1 MGEAM
6 YTPPEADLVAGAA
19 EEGNRHYV
27 VGIRKFLV
35 LSIATL
41 NAYNTYWFWRNFRD
55 LRDAS
60 GKDLWPI
67 PRALFAVFFTH
78 GLFRDVDETLRGQG
92 RSFAWSPDATASA
105 VVVLL
110 VLSNISSNV
119 SARVEGAVEVVE
131 IVSLALSMLVP
142 FAMLPA
148 QRAINAANGDPEG
161 RSNDHLTAANWIW
174 ILLGGVL
181 WALTLVG
188 FLMVFAGVDVEA

>member
-1 MGEAM
+1 MM
-6 YTPPEADLVAGAA
+6 TLLRLSSYSFLLSSRLFLD
-19 EEGNRHYV
+19 YV

-92 RSFAWSPDATASA
+92 RSFAWSPDATASWNA
-105 VVVLL
+105 
-110 VLSNISSNV
+110 SS
-119 SARVEGAVEVVE
+119 
-131 IVSLALSMLVP
+131 
-142 FAMLPA
+142 
-148 QRAINAANGDPEG
+148 
-161 RSNDHLTAANWIW
+161 
-174 ILLGGVL
+174 
-181 WALTLVG
+181 
-188 FLMVFAGVDVEA
+188 